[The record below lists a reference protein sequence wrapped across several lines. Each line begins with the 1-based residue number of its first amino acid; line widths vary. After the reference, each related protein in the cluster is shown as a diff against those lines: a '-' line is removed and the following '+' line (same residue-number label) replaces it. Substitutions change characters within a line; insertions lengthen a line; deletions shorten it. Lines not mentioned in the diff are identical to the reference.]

1 MTTLDALA
9 EQLGIT
15 SDVQN
20 ADPDEVTELLRALHG
35 WVLGGGYVPEGAV
48 AACTRMA
55 DRGHGYGQ
63 TVAEACQD
71 AAEREAREGKE
82 VAPTPTRPSG
92 TNERHDQ

>member
-1 MTTLDALA
+1 MDPDATVTALFA
-9 EQLGIT
+9 ADADPE
-15 SDVQN
+15 N

-71 AAEREAREGKE
+71 AAEREARA
-82 VAPTPTRPSG
+82 VAATRRG
-92 TNERHDQ
+92 RG